1 MNSYVP
7 SFSELEAWKNNPQKS
22 IPAGRVDAK
31 GQELEANRVILEFD
45 GNPKNESFDGKPET
59 SISSGFLHGTRQGKK
74 P

>member
-1 MNSYVP
+1 
-7 SFSELEAWKNNPQKS
+7 
-22 IPAGRVDAK
+22 VDAK